1 MEPSGDSIAIRLV
14 VIIILLG
21 LSAFFSSSETALTT
35 VNKIRIRTLAEAGN
49 QSAVWVMK
57 LGEDQGRMLSAILI
71 GNNVV
76 NLSASSM
83 LTVLATEVFGSRAA
97 GAATG
102 ILTLLILIFGEI
114 TPKTIATLEA
124 EKNALRFGH
133 IIYVLM
139 VLMTPV
145 IVAVNWMSFGV
156 LKALNVDPSKQGDDM
171 TEDELRT
178 IVEVGHEK
186 GVIESEEKEM
196 INNVFDLGDSV
207 ATDIMV
213 PRIDM
218 TFINI
223 NAGFDELL
231 QVFREERY
239 TRLPVY
245 EETTDNVVGI
255 INIKDM
261 LLIEDREHFS
271 IADHLRQPLYTFESK
286 KLSEL
291 MVEMR
296 QTSNNIVIV
305 LDEYGATAGLI
316 TLEDILEEI
325 VGDIRDE
332 YDEDEEDELIQLSEG
347 QYLVEG
353 AMKLDDLNHKLNLEL
368 TSEDYD
374 SVGGWV
380 IDRLEHLPAQG
391 EEVEWEGV
399 RLVVEQVEK
408 NRIDKIHIYLKMK
421 EKAGIKS

>member
-1 MEPSGDSIAIRLV
+1 MDLSGDTIAIRLI

-35 VNKIRIRTLAEAGN
+35 VNKIRIRNLAESGN

-57 LGEDQGRMLSAILI
+57 LGEDQGKMLSAILI

-133 IIYVLM
+133 VIYILM
-139 VLMTPV
+139 VLLTPV
-145 IVAVNWMSFGV
+145 IAAVNWMSFGV
-156 LKALNVDPSKQGDDM
+156 LKLLNVDPNKRGDDM

-207 ATDIMV
+207 AKDIMV

-218 TFINI
+218 TFINV
-223 NAGFDELL
+223 NAGFD
-231 QVFREERY
+231 
-239 TRLPVY
+239 
-245 EETTDNVVGI
+245 
-255 INIKDM
+255 
-261 LLIEDREHFS
+261 
-271 IADHLRQPLYTFESK
+271 
-286 KLSEL
+286 
-291 MVEMR
+291 
-296 QTSNNIVIV
+296 
-305 LDEYGATAGLI
+305 
-316 TLEDILEEI
+316 
-325 VGDIRDE
+325 
-332 YDEDEEDELIQLSEG
+332 
-347 QYLVEG
+347 
-353 AMKLDDLNHKLNLEL
+353 
-368 TSEDYD
+368 
-374 SVGGWV
+374 
-380 IDRLEHLPAQG
+380 
-391 EEVEWEGV
+391 
-399 RLVVEQVEK
+399 
-408 NRIDKIHIYLKMK
+408 
-421 EKAGIKS
+421 